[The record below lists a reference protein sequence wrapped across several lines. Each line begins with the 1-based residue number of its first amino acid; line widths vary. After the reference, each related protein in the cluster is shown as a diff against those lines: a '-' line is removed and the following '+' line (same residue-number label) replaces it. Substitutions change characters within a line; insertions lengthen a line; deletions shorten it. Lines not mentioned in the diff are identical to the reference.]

1 MKVVDLYP
9 PKVTDEVR
17 PMCSA
22 TLSWYCVQRNR
33 EWQARKQGVPRRL
46 KEQLDKKHPI
56 EKCGCYAR
64 YKINGEYFCRK
75 HGALKALDLVMA
87 EEIKK

>member
-1 MKVVDLYP
+1 MKVIDLYP
-9 PKVTDEVR
+9 PKVTEIAR
-17 PMCSA
+17 PICSA
-22 TLSWYCVQRNR
+22 DLQWYCVQRNR
-33 EWQARKQGVPRRL
+33 EWAAQGKGSRKLR
-46 KEQLDKKHPI
+46 EQIKRGQPI

-87 EEIKK
+87 EEVKK